1 MAMNMVY
8 PFSREK
14 SRERQVPSGTQT
26 GAPLLINARP
36 CVTLTARGDSTN
48 TKTLADGT
56 TITRNI
62 GGAGNL
68 FDSASVAYDGTWEF
82 AIAGIPTNTAQ
93 DVAVYITAGN
103 VLTLSLTGNTLY
115 GYTDYP
121 RDYTKTVGI
130 APVRIAL

>member
-14 SRERQVPSGTQT
+14 ARERQVPSGTQS
-26 GAPLLINARP
+26 GAALLINTRP
-36 CVTLTARGDSTN
+36 CVALTARGDSTN
-48 TKTLADGT
+48 TKILADGT
-56 TITRNI
+56 TITRNV

-103 VLTLSLTGNTLY
+103 VLTLTLTGNTLF

-121 RDYTKTVGI
+121 RDYVKTVGI

>member
-8 PFSREK
+8 PYNRERA
-14 SRERQVPSGTQT
+14 RERQVPSGTLS
-26 GAPLLINARP
+26 GAPLLINSRP
-36 CVTLTARGDSTN
+36 CVAITARGDSTN
-48 TKTLADGT
+48 TKVLADGT
-56 TITRNI
+56 TITRNV

-82 AIAGIPTNTAQ
+82 AIASIPTNTAQ
-93 DVAVYITAGN
+93 DVAVYITSGN
-103 VLTLSLTGNTLY
+103 VLTLVSTANTLF

-130 APVRIAL
+130 APVRIF